1 MHSYQHT
8 CPSCGCVEVA
18 TILTPELPTHYAKL
32 TCDGCGRFIKWI
44 GKPENELKR
53 QHINGVIQ
61 RLLDDLTLT
70 RWERGFLASLSTQKK
85 ISPKQLELINKIAE
99 AKGVQS

>member
-1 MHSYQHT
+1 MHNYQHT

-18 TILTPELPTHYAKL
+18 TILTPELTTHYAKL

-44 GKPENELKR
+44 GKPESEQKR
-53 QHINGVIQ
+53 QQLSNIIH
-61 RLLDDLTLT
+61 RLLEDLTLT
-70 RWERGFLASLSTQKK
+70 RWERDFLGKLSNQKK